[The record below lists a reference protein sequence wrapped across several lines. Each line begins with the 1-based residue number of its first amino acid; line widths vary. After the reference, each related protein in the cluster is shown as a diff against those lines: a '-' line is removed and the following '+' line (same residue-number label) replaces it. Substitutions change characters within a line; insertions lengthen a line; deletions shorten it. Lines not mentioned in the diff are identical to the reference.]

1 VAISHDA
8 ENLSHDF
15 PNILSSLGCALLKG
29 SGVTILLAEDGRKL
43 TGKGLVMVMRV
54 LLYTGKGGVG
64 KTSVSAATALWCAE
78 RGYRTLVMSTDPA
91 HSLADSFA
99 HPIGSEPT
107 LLADN
112 LWGLE
117 IDPFRE
123 IEENWAT
130 VKDYLVTLFASQGVS
145 DIVAE
150 ELSILPGMDELF
162 SLLKIRQFYERNAYD
177 VIVVDCAPTGATLRL
192 LHFPE
197 MIGWYM
203 RRLFHV
209 ERKVVSA
216 IRRFRDELFSVPLP
230 GEEVYDT
237 VERLYKRISEMKAV
251 LADPEVTSIR
261 LVLNPEKMV
270 IEETRRAYTY
280 LNLFGFVCDA
290 VIANKVLPDEV
301 TDRYFERWKAS
312 QRRYLE
318 EVEASF
324 GDLPIFRVRLYEQEV
339 VGLGAL
345 RRMAADLYGD
355 RDPTERL
362 AKGEPLR
369 IRKRGDDYLL
379 ELHLPFTQ
387 KGEVHLRRKGDE
399 LILRVGTIKRHLVL
413 PHILAKREVKEARMD
428 GEWLRVRFAEKSR

>member
-1 VAISHDA
+1 
-8 ENLSHDF
+8 
-15 PNILSSLGCALLKG
+15 
-29 SGVTILLAEDGRKL
+29 
-43 TGKGLVMVMRV
+43 MRV

-64 KTSVSAATALWCAE
+64 KTSVSAATALKCAE
-78 RGYRTLVMSTDPA
+78 LGYRTLVMSTDPA

-99 HPIGSEPT
+99 MPIKSEPT
-107 LLADN
+107 PLTEN

-130 VKDYLVTLFASQGVS
+130 VKDYLSTLFASQGVD

-162 SLLKIRQFYERNAYD
+162 SLLKIRQFYEKEAYD

-192 LHFPE
+192 LHFPD

-209 ERKVVSA
+209 ERKVVGT
-216 IRRFRDELFSVPLP
+216 IRRFTDEIFSVPLP
-230 GEEVYDT
+230 GDEVYDT
-237 VERLYKRISEMKAV
+237 VERLYKRVGDMKAV
-251 LADPEVTSIR
+251 LADPKITSIR

-290 VIANKVLPDEV
+290 VIANKVLPEEV
-301 TDRYFERWKAS
+301 TDEYFAEWKAS
-312 QRRYLE
+312 QQRYLE

-324 GDLPIFRVRLYEQEV
+324 GALPIFKVRLYEREV
-339 VGLGAL
+339 VGIDAL
-345 RRMAADLYGD
+345 RQMANDIYGD
-355 RDPTERL
+355 RDPTERF
-362 AKGEPLR
+362 ADSKPMR
-369 IRKRGDDYLL
+369 IVKRGKDYWL
-379 ELHLPFTQ
+379 ELHLPFTE
-387 KGEVHLRRKGDE
+387 KGEIQLMRKGDE
-399 LILRVGTIKRHLVL
+399 LIIRVGTIKRHLVL
-413 PHILAKREVKEARMD
+413 PHILAKQEPKGAKLEN
-428 GEWLRVRFAEKSR
+428 GILQVRFGMP

>member
-1 VAISHDA
+1 
-8 ENLSHDF
+8 
-15 PNILSSLGCALLKG
+15 
-29 SGVTILLAEDGRKL
+29 
-43 TGKGLVMVMRV
+43 MRV

-64 KTSVSAATALWCAE
+64 KTSVSAATALYCAE
-78 RGYRTLVMSTDPA
+78 LGYRTLVMSTDPA
-91 HSLADSFA
+91 HSLADSFGQ
-99 HPIGSEPT
+99 HIGSEPT
-107 LLADN
+107 QLAEN

-123 IEENWAT
+123 IEENWAI
-130 VKDYLVTLFASQGVS
+130 VKDYLSTLFASQGVD

-162 SLLKIRQFYERNAYD
+162 SLLKIRQFYERDAYD

-209 ERKVVSA
+209 ERKVVGT
-216 IRRFRDELFSVPLP
+216 IRRFTDEIFSIPLP

-237 VERLYKRISEMKAV
+237 VERLYKRVGDMKAV

-301 TDRYFERWKAS
+301 TDKYFAEWKAS
-312 QRRYLE
+312 QQRYLE

-324 GDLPIFRVRLYEQEV
+324 GALPIFKVRLYEREV
-339 VGLGAL
+339 VGFDAL
-345 RRMAADLYGD
+345 RQMAKDLYGD
-355 RDPTERL
+355 HDPTERF
-362 AKGEPLR
+362 AEIKPMR
-369 IRKRGDDYLL
+369 VVKRGKDYWL
-379 ELHLPFTQ
+379 ELQLPFTER
-387 KGEVHLRRKGDE
+387 GEIHLFRKGDE
-399 LILRVGTIKRHLVL
+399 LIIRVGTIKRHLVL
-413 PHILAKREVKEARMD
+413 PHILAKQEPKGAKLED
-428 GEWLRVRFAEKSR
+428 GVLQIRFGSS

>member
-1 VAISHDA
+1 
-8 ENLSHDF
+8 
-15 PNILSSLGCALLKG
+15 
-29 SGVTILLAEDGRKL
+29 
-43 TGKGLVMVMRV
+43 MRV

-64 KTSVSAATALWCAE
+64 KTSVSAATALKCAE
-78 RGYRTLVMSTDPA
+78 LGYRTLVMSTDPA

-99 HPIGSEPT
+99 MPIKSEPT
-107 LLADN
+107 PLTEN

-130 VKDYLVTLFASQGVS
+130 VKDYLSTLFASQGVD

-162 SLLKIRQFYERNAYD
+162 SLLKIRQFYEKEAYD

-192 LHFPE
+192 LHFPD

-209 ERKVVSA
+209 ERKVVGT
-216 IRRFRDELFSVPLP
+216 IRRFTDEIFSVPLP
-230 GEEVYDT
+230 GDEVYDT
-237 VERLYKRISEMKAV
+237 VERLYKRVGDMKAV
-251 LADPEVTSIR
+251 LADPKITSIR

-290 VIANKVLPDEV
+290 VIANKVLPEEV
-301 TDRYFERWKAS
+301 TDEYFAEWKAS
-312 QRRYLE
+312 QQRYLE

-324 GDLPIFRVRLYEQEV
+324 GALPIFKVRLYEREV
-339 VGLGAL
+339 VGIDAL
-345 RRMAADLYGD
+345 RQMANDIYGD
-355 RDPTERL
+355 RDPTERF
-362 AKGEPLR
+362 ADSKPMR
-369 IRKRGDDYLL
+369 IVKRGKDYWL
-379 ELHLPFTQ
+379 ELQLPFTE
-387 KGEVHLRRKGDE
+387 KGEIQLMRKGDE
-399 LILRVGTIKRHLVL
+399 LIIRVGTIKRHLVL
-413 PHILAKREVKEARMD
+413 PHILAKQEPKGAKLEN
-428 GEWLRVRFAEKSR
+428 GILQVRFGMP

>member
-1 VAISHDA
+1 
-8 ENLSHDF
+8 
-15 PNILSSLGCALLKG
+15 
-29 SGVTILLAEDGRKL
+29 
-43 TGKGLVMVMRV
+43 V

-64 KTSVSAATALWCAE
+64 KTSVSAATALKCAE
-78 RGYRTLVMSTDPA
+78 LGYRTLVMSTDPA

-99 HPIGSEPT
+99 MPIKSEPT
-107 LLADN
+107 PLTEN

-130 VKDYLVTLFASQGVS
+130 VKDYLSTLFASQGVD

-162 SLLKIRQFYERNAYD
+162 SLLKIRQFYEKEAYD

-192 LHFPE
+192 LHFPD

-209 ERKVVSA
+209 ERKVVGT
-216 IRRFRDELFSVPLP
+216 IRRFTDEIFSVPLP
-230 GEEVYDT
+230 GDEVYDT
-237 VERLYKRISEMKAV
+237 VERLYKQVGDMKAV
-251 LADPEVTSIR
+251 LAEPKITSIR

-290 VIANKVLPDEV
+290 VIANKVLPEEV
-301 TDRYFERWKAS
+301 TDEYFAEWKAS
-312 QRRYLE
+312 QQRYLE

-324 GDLPIFRVRLYEQEV
+324 GALPIFKVRLYEREV
-339 VGLGAL
+339 VGIDAL
-345 RRMAADLYGD
+345 RQMANDIYGD
-355 RDPTERL
+355 RDPTERF
-362 AKGEPLR
+362 ADSKPMR
-369 IRKRGDDYLL
+369 IVKRGKDYWL
-379 ELHLPFTQ
+379 ELHLPFTE
-387 KGEVHLRRKGDE
+387 KGEIQLMRKGDE
-399 LILRVGTIKRHLVL
+399 LIIRVGTIKRHLVL
-413 PHILAKREVKEARMD
+413 PHILAKQEPKGAKLEN
-428 GEWLRVRFAEKSR
+428 GILQVRFGMP

>member
-1 VAISHDA
+1 
-8 ENLSHDF
+8 
-15 PNILSSLGCALLKG
+15 
-29 SGVTILLAEDGRKL
+29 
-43 TGKGLVMVMRV
+43 MRV

-64 KTSVSAATALWCAE
+64 KTSVSAATALKCAE
-78 RGYRTLVMSTDPA
+78 LGYRTLVMSTDPA

-99 HPIGSEPT
+99 MPIKSEPT
-107 LLADN
+107 PLTEN

-130 VKDYLVTLFASQGVS
+130 VKDYLSTLFASQGVD

-162 SLLKIRQFYERNAYD
+162 SLLKIRQFYEKEAYD

-192 LHFPE
+192 LHFPD

-209 ERKVVSA
+209 QRKVVGT
-216 IRRFRDELFSVPLP
+216 IRRFTDEIFSVPLP
-230 GEEVYDT
+230 GDEVYDT
-237 VERLYKRISEMKAV
+237 VERLYKRVGDMKAV
-251 LADPEVTSIR
+251 LADPKITSIR

-290 VIANKVLPDEV
+290 VIANKVLPEEV
-301 TDRYFERWKAS
+301 TDEYFAEWKAS
-312 QRRYLE
+312 QQRYLE

-324 GDLPIFRVRLYEQEV
+324 GALPIFKVRLYEREV
-339 VGLGAL
+339 VGIDAL
-345 RRMAADLYGD
+345 RQMANDIYGD
-355 RDPTERL
+355 RDPTERF
-362 AKGEPLR
+362 ADSKPMR
-369 IRKRGDDYLL
+369 IVKRGKDYWL
-379 ELHLPFTQ
+379 ELHLPFTE
-387 KGEVHLRRKGDE
+387 KGEIQLMRKGDE
-399 LILRVGTIKRHLVL
+399 LIIRVGTIKRHLVL
-413 PHILAKREVKEARMD
+413 PHILAKQEPKGAKLEN
-428 GEWLRVRFAEKSR
+428 GILQVRFGTP

>member
-1 VAISHDA
+1 
-8 ENLSHDF
+8 
-15 PNILSSLGCALLKG
+15 
-29 SGVTILLAEDGRKL
+29 
-43 TGKGLVMVMRV
+43 MRV

-64 KTSVSAATALWCAE
+64 KTSVSAATALRCAE
-78 RGYRTLVMSTDPA
+78 LGYRTLVMSTDPA

-99 HPIGSEPT
+99 QPIRSEPT
-107 LLADN
+107 PLGKN

-130 VKDYLVTLFASQGVS
+130 VKDYLSTLFTSQGLS

-162 SLLKIRQFYERNAYD
+162 SLLKIRQFYEQGAYD

-209 ERKVVSA
+209 ERKVVGT
-216 IRRFRDELFSVPLP
+216 IRRFTDELFSVPLP
-230 GEEVYDT
+230 GDEVYET
-237 VERLYKRISEMKAV
+237 VERLYQRVGDMKAV
-251 LADPEVTSIR
+251 LADPQITSIR

-270 IEETRRAYTY
+270 LEETRRAFTY

-290 VIANKVLPDEV
+290 VIANKILPDEV
-301 TDRYFERWKAS
+301 TDQYFAEWKVS
-312 QRRYLE
+312 QQRYLE

-324 GDLPIFRVRLYEQEV
+324 GDLPIFKVRLYEREV
-339 VGLGAL
+339 VGIEAL
-345 RRMAADLYGD
+345 RQMAHDLYGD
-355 RDPTERL
+355 RDPIDHFAES
-362 AKGEPLR
+362 KPMR
-369 IRKRGDDYLL
+369 IVKRGDSYWL
-379 ELHLPFTQ
+379 ELQLPFVE
-387 KGEVHLRRKGDE
+387 KGEVQLRRKGDE
-399 LILRVGTIKRHLVL
+399 LIIRVGTIKRHLVL
-413 PHILAKREVKEARMD
+413 PHILAKQEPKSAKLEE
-428 GEWLRVRFAEKSR
+428 GTLRVRFGTPTA

>member
-1 VAISHDA
+1 
-8 ENLSHDF
+8 
-15 PNILSSLGCALLKG
+15 
-29 SGVTILLAEDGRKL
+29 
-43 TGKGLVMVMRV
+43 MRV

-64 KTSVSAATALWCAE
+64 KTSVSAATALFCAE
-78 RGYRTLVMSTDPA
+78 LGYRTLVMSTDPA

-99 HPIGSEPT
+99 QPIRSEPT
-107 LLADN
+107 PLGKN

-130 VKDYLVTLFASQGVS
+130 VKDYLSTLFTSQGLS

-162 SLLKIRQFYERNAYD
+162 SLLKIRQFYEQGAYD

-209 ERKVVSA
+209 ERKVVGT
-216 IRRFRDELFSVPLP
+216 IRRFTDELFSVPLP
-230 GEEVYDT
+230 GDEVYET
-237 VERLYKRISEMKAV
+237 VERLYQRVGDMKAV
-251 LADPEVTSIR
+251 LADPQITSIR

-270 IEETRRAYTY
+270 LEETRRAFTY

-290 VIANKVLPDEV
+290 VIANKILPDEV
-301 TDRYFERWKAS
+301 TDQYFAEWKVS
-312 QRRYLE
+312 QQRYLE

-324 GDLPIFRVRLYEQEV
+324 GDLPIFKVRLYEREV
-339 VGLGAL
+339 VGIEAL
-345 RRMAADLYGD
+345 RQMAHDLYGD
-355 RDPTERL
+355 RDPTDHFAES
-362 AKGEPLR
+362 KPMR
-369 IRKRGDDYLL
+369 IVKRGDSYWL
-379 ELHLPFTQ
+379 ELQLPFVE
-387 KGEVHLRRKGDE
+387 KGEVQLRRKGDE
-399 LILRVGTIKRHLVL
+399 LIIRVGTIKRHLVL
-413 PHILAKREVKEARMD
+413 PHILAKQEPKSAKLEE
-428 GEWLRVRFAEKSR
+428 GTLRVRFGTPTA

>member
-1 VAISHDA
+1 M
-8 ENLSHDF
+8 E
-15 PNILSSLGCALLKG
+15 
-29 SGVTILLAEDGRKL
+29 
-43 TGKGLVMVMRV
+43 MRV

-64 KTSVSAATALWCAE
+64 KTSVSAATALKCAE
-78 RGYRTLVMSTDPA
+78 LGYRTLVMSTDPA

-99 HPIGSEPT
+99 MPIKSEPT
-107 LLADN
+107 PLTEN

-130 VKDYLVTLFASQGVS
+130 VKDYLSTLFASQGVD

-162 SLLKIRQFYERNAYD
+162 SLLKIRQFYEKEAYD

-192 LHFPE
+192 LHFPD

-209 ERKVVSA
+209 QRKVVRT
-216 IRRFRDELFSVPLP
+216 IRRFTDEIFSVPLP
-230 GEEVYDT
+230 GDEVYDT
-237 VERLYKRISEMKAV
+237 VERLYKRVGDMKAV
-251 LADPEVTSIR
+251 LADPKITSIR

-290 VIANKVLPDEV
+290 VIANKVLPEEV
-301 TDRYFERWKAS
+301 TDEYFAEWKAS
-312 QRRYLE
+312 QQRYLE

-324 GDLPIFRVRLYEQEV
+324 GALPIFKVRLYEREV
-339 VGLGAL
+339 VGIDAL
-345 RRMAADLYGD
+345 RQMANDIYGD
-355 RDPTERL
+355 RDPTERF
-362 AKGEPLR
+362 ADSKPMR
-369 IRKRGDDYLL
+369 IVKRGKDYWL
-379 ELHLPFTQ
+379 ELHLPFTE
-387 KGEVHLRRKGDE
+387 KGEIQLMRKGDE
-399 LILRVGTIKRHLVL
+399 LIIRVGTIKRHLVL
-413 PHILAKREVKEARMD
+413 PHILAKQEPKGAKLEN
-428 GEWLRVRFAEKSR
+428 GILQVRFGMP

>member
-1 VAISHDA
+1 M
-8 ENLSHDF
+8 E
-15 PNILSSLGCALLKG
+15 
-29 SGVTILLAEDGRKL
+29 
-43 TGKGLVMVMRV
+43 MRV

-64 KTSVSAATALWCAE
+64 KTSVSAATALKCAE
-78 RGYRTLVMSTDPA
+78 LGYRTLVMSTDPA

-99 HPIGSEPT
+99 MPIKSEPT
-107 LLADN
+107 PLTEN

-130 VKDYLVTLFASQGVS
+130 VKDYLSTLFASQGVD

-162 SLLKIRQFYERNAYD
+162 SLLKIRQFYEKEAYD

-192 LHFPE
+192 LHFPD

-209 ERKVVSA
+209 ERKVVGT
-216 IRRFRDELFSVPLP
+216 IRRFTDEIFSVPLP
-230 GEEVYDT
+230 GDEVYDT
-237 VERLYKRISEMKAV
+237 VERLYKRVGDMKAV
-251 LADPEVTSIR
+251 LADPKITSIR

-290 VIANKVLPDEV
+290 VIANKVLPEEV
-301 TDRYFERWKAS
+301 TDEYFAEWKAS
-312 QRRYLE
+312 QQRYLE

-324 GDLPIFRVRLYEQEV
+324 GALPIFKVRLYEREV
-339 VGLGAL
+339 VGIDAL
-345 RRMAADLYGD
+345 RQMANDIYGD
-355 RDPTERL
+355 RDPTERF
-362 AKGEPLR
+362 ADSKPMR
-369 IRKRGDDYLL
+369 IVKRGKDYWL
-379 ELHLPFTQ
+379 ELHLPFTE
-387 KGEVHLRRKGDE
+387 KGEVQLMRKGDE
-399 LILRVGTIKRHLVL
+399 LIIRVGTIKRHLVL
-413 PHILAKREVKEARMD
+413 PHILAKQEPKGAKLEN
-428 GEWLRVRFAEKSR
+428 GILQVRFGMP

>member
-1 VAISHDA
+1 
-8 ENLSHDF
+8 
-15 PNILSSLGCALLKG
+15 
-29 SGVTILLAEDGRKL
+29 
-43 TGKGLVMVMRV
+43 MRV

-64 KTSVSAATALWCAE
+64 KTSVSAATALKCAE
-78 RGYRTLVMSTDPA
+78 LGYRTLVMSTDPA

-99 HPIGSEPT
+99 LPIKSEPT
-107 LLADN
+107 PLTEN

-130 VKDYLVTLFASQGVS
+130 VKDYLSTLFASQGVD

-162 SLLKIRQFYERNAYD
+162 SLLKIRQFYEKEAYD

-192 LHFPE
+192 LHFPD

-209 ERKVVSA
+209 ERKVVGT
-216 IRRFRDELFSVPLP
+216 IRRFTDEIFSVPLP
-230 GEEVYDT
+230 GDEVYDT
-237 VERLYKRISEMKAV
+237 VERLYKRVSDMKAV
-251 LADPEVTSIR
+251 LADPKITSIR

-290 VIANKVLPDEV
+290 VIANKVLPEEV
-301 TDRYFERWKAS
+301 TDEYFAEWKAS
-312 QRRYLE
+312 QQRYLE

-324 GDLPIFRVRLYEQEV
+324 GALPIFKVRLYEREV
-339 VGLGAL
+339 VGIDAL
-345 RRMAADLYGD
+345 RQMANDLYGD
-355 RDPTERL
+355 RDPTEHF
-362 AKGEPLR
+362 ADSKPMR
-369 IRKRGDDYLL
+369 IVKRGKDYWL
-379 ELHLPFTQ
+379 ELHLPFTE
-387 KGEVHLRRKGDE
+387 KGEIQLMRKGDE
-399 LILRVGTIKRHLVL
+399 LIIRVGTIKRHLVL
-413 PHILAKREVKEARMD
+413 PHILAKQEPKGAKLEN
-428 GEWLRVRFAEKSR
+428 GILQVRFGKD

>member
-1 VAISHDA
+1 M
-8 ENLSHDF
+8 E
-15 PNILSSLGCALLKG
+15 
-29 SGVTILLAEDGRKL
+29 
-43 TGKGLVMVMRV
+43 MRV

-64 KTSVSAATALWCAE
+64 KTSVSAATALKCAE
-78 RGYRTLVMSTDPA
+78 LGYRTLVMSTDPA

-99 HPIGSEPT
+99 MPIKSEPT
-107 LLADN
+107 PLTEN

-130 VKDYLVTLFASQGVS
+130 VKDYLSTLFASQGVD

-162 SLLKIRQFYERNAYD
+162 SLLKIRQFYEKEAYD

-192 LHFPE
+192 LHFPD

-209 ERKVVSA
+209 ERKVVGT
-216 IRRFRDELFSVPLP
+216 IRRFTDEIFSVPLP
-230 GEEVYDT
+230 GDEVYDT
-237 VERLYKRISEMKAV
+237 VERLYKRVGDMKAV
-251 LADPEVTSIR
+251 LADPKITSIR

-290 VIANKVLPDEV
+290 VIANKVLPEEV
-301 TDRYFERWKAS
+301 TDEYFAEWKAS
-312 QRRYLE
+312 QQRYLE

-324 GDLPIFRVRLYEQEV
+324 GALPIFKVRLYEREV
-339 VGLGAL
+339 VGIDAL
-345 RRMAADLYGD
+345 RQMANDIYGD
-355 RDPTERL
+355 RDPTERF
-362 AKGEPLR
+362 ADSKPMR
-369 IRKRGDDYLL
+369 IVKRGKDYWL
-379 ELHLPFTQ
+379 ELQLPFTE
-387 KGEVHLRRKGDE
+387 KGEIQLMRKGDE
-399 LILRVGTIKRHLVL
+399 LIIRVGTIKRHLVL
-413 PHILAKREVKEARMD
+413 PHILAKQEPKGAKLEN
-428 GEWLRVRFAEKSR
+428 GILQVRFGMP

>member
-1 VAISHDA
+1 
-8 ENLSHDF
+8 
-15 PNILSSLGCALLKG
+15 
-29 SGVTILLAEDGRKL
+29 
-43 TGKGLVMVMRV
+43 MRV

-64 KTSVSAATALWCAE
+64 KTSVSAATALKCAE
-78 RGYRTLVMSTDPA
+78 LGYRTLVMSTDPA

-99 HPIGSEPT
+99 MPIKSEPT
-107 LLADN
+107 PLSEN

-130 VKDYLVTLFASQGVS
+130 VKDYLSTLFASQGVD

-162 SLLKIRQFYERNAYD
+162 SLLKIRQFYERDAYD

-192 LHFPE
+192 LHFPD

-209 ERKVVSA
+209 ERKVVGT
-216 IRRFRDELFSVPLP
+216 IRRFTDEIFSVPLP
-230 GEEVYDT
+230 GDEVYDT
-237 VERLYKRISEMKAV
+237 VERLYKRVSDMKAV
-251 LADPEVTSIR
+251 LADPKITSIR

-290 VIANKVLPDEV
+290 VIANKVLPQEV
-301 TDRYFERWKAS
+301 TDEYFAEWKAS
-312 QRRYLE
+312 QQRYLE

-324 GDLPIFRVRLYEQEV
+324 GALPIFKVRLYEREV
-339 VGLGAL
+339 VGIDAL
-345 RRMAADLYGD
+345 RQMANDIYGD
-355 RDPTERL
+355 RDPTEHF
-362 AKGEPLR
+362 ADSKPMR
-369 IRKRGDDYLL
+369 IVKRGKDYWL
-379 ELHLPFTQ
+379 ELHLPFTE
-387 KGEVHLRRKGDE
+387 KGEIQLMRKGDE
-399 LILRVGTIKRHLVL
+399 LIIRVGTIKRHLVL
-413 PHILAKREVKEARMD
+413 PHILAKQEPKGAKLEN
-428 GEWLRVRFAEKSR
+428 GILQVRFGMP

>member
-1 VAISHDA
+1 M
-8 ENLSHDF
+8 E
-15 PNILSSLGCALLKG
+15 
-29 SGVTILLAEDGRKL
+29 
-43 TGKGLVMVMRV
+43 MRV

-64 KTSVSAATALWCAE
+64 KTSVSAATALKCAE
-78 RGYRTLVMSTDPA
+78 LGYRTLVMSTDPA

-99 HPIGSEPT
+99 MPIKSEPT
-107 LLADN
+107 PLTEN

-130 VKDYLVTLFASQGVS
+130 VKDYLSTLFASQGVD

-162 SLLKIRQFYERNAYD
+162 SLLKIRQFYEKEAYD

-192 LHFPE
+192 LHFPD

-209 ERKVVSA
+209 ERKVVGT
-216 IRRFRDELFSVPLP
+216 IRRFTDEIFSVPLP
-230 GEEVYDT
+230 GDEVYDT
-237 VERLYKRISEMKAV
+237 VERLYKRVGDMKAV
-251 LADPEVTSIR
+251 LADPKITSIR

-290 VIANKVLPDEV
+290 VIANKVLPEEV
-301 TDRYFERWKAS
+301 TDEYFAEWKAS
-312 QRRYLE
+312 QQRYLE

-324 GDLPIFRVRLYEQEV
+324 GALPIFKVRLYEREV
-339 VGLGAL
+339 VGIDAL
-345 RRMAADLYGD
+345 RQMANDIYGD
-355 RDPTERL
+355 RDPTERF
-362 AKGEPLR
+362 ADSKPMR
-369 IRKRGDDYLL
+369 IVKRGKDYWL
-379 ELHLPFTQ
+379 ELHLPFTE
-387 KGEVHLRRKGDE
+387 KGEIHLMRKGDE
-399 LILRVGTIKRHLVL
+399 LIIRVGTIKRHLVL
-413 PHILAKREVKEARMD
+413 PHILAKQEPKGAKLEN
-428 GEWLRVRFAEKSR
+428 GILQVRFGMP

>member
-1 VAISHDA
+1 
-8 ENLSHDF
+8 
-15 PNILSSLGCALLKG
+15 
-29 SGVTILLAEDGRKL
+29 
-43 TGKGLVMVMRV
+43 MRV

-64 KTSVSAATALWCAE
+64 KTSVSAATALYCAE
-78 RGYRTLVMSTDPA
+78 LGYRTLVMSTDPA
-91 HSLADSFA
+91 HSLADSFGQ
-99 HPIGSEPT
+99 HIGSEPT
-107 LLADN
+107 QLAEN

-123 IEENWAT
+123 IEENWAI
-130 VKDYLVTLFASQGVS
+130 VKDYLSTLFASQGVD

-162 SLLKIRQFYERNAYD
+162 SLLKIRQFYERDAYD

-209 ERKVVSA
+209 ERKVVGT
-216 IRRFRDELFSVPLP
+216 IRRFTDEIFSIPLP

-237 VERLYKRISEMKAV
+237 VERLYKRVGDMKAV

-301 TDRYFERWKAS
+301 TDKYFAEWKAS
-312 QRRYLE
+312 QQRYLE

-324 GDLPIFRVRLYEQEV
+324 GALPIFKVRLYEREV
-339 VGLGAL
+339 VGFDAL
-345 RRMAADLYGD
+345 RQMAKDLYGD
-355 RDPTERL
+355 HDPTERF
-362 AKGEPLR
+362 AEIKPMR
-369 IRKRGDDYLL
+369 VVKRGKDYWL
-379 ELHLPFTQ
+379 ELQLPFTER
-387 KGEVHLRRKGDE
+387 GEIHLFRKGDE
-399 LILRVGTIKRHLVL
+399 LIIRVGTIKRHLVL
-413 PHILAKREVKEARMD
+413 PHILAKQEPKGAKLED
-428 GEWLRVRFAEKSR
+428 GILQIRFGVS

>member
-1 VAISHDA
+1 M
-8 ENLSHDF
+8 E
-15 PNILSSLGCALLKG
+15 
-29 SGVTILLAEDGRKL
+29 
-43 TGKGLVMVMRV
+43 MRV

-64 KTSVSAATALWCAE
+64 KTSVSAATALKCAE
-78 RGYRTLVMSTDPA
+78 LGYRTLVMSTDPA

-99 HPIGSEPT
+99 MPIKSEPT
-107 LLADN
+107 PLTEN

-130 VKDYLVTLFASQGVS
+130 VKDYLSTLFASQGVD

-162 SLLKIRQFYERNAYD
+162 SLLKIRQFYEKEAYD

-192 LHFPE
+192 LHFPD

-209 ERKVVSA
+209 QRKVVGT
-216 IRRFRDELFSVPLP
+216 IRRFTDEIFSVPLP
-230 GEEVYDT
+230 GDEVYDT
-237 VERLYKRISEMKAV
+237 VERLYKRVGDMKAV
-251 LADPEVTSIR
+251 LADPKITSIR

-290 VIANKVLPDEV
+290 VIANKVLPEEV
-301 TDRYFERWKAS
+301 TDEYFAEWKAS
-312 QRRYLE
+312 QQRYLE

-324 GDLPIFRVRLYEQEV
+324 GALPIFKVRLYEREV
-339 VGLGAL
+339 VGIDAL
-345 RRMAADLYGD
+345 RQMANDIYGD
-355 RDPTERL
+355 KDPTERF
-362 AKGEPLR
+362 ADSKPMR
-369 IRKRGDDYLL
+369 IVKRGEDYWL
-379 ELHLPFTQ
+379 ELHLPFTE
-387 KGEVHLRRKGDE
+387 KGEIQLMRKGDE
-399 LILRVGTIKRHLVL
+399 LIIRVGTIKRHLVL
-413 PHILAKREVKEARMD
+413 PHILAKQEPKGAKLEN
-428 GEWLRVRFAEKSR
+428 GILQVRFGMP

>member
-1 VAISHDA
+1 
-8 ENLSHDF
+8 
-15 PNILSSLGCALLKG
+15 
-29 SGVTILLAEDGRKL
+29 
-43 TGKGLVMVMRV
+43 MRV

-64 KTSVSAATALWCAE
+64 KTSVSAATALYCAE
-78 RGYRTLVMSTDPA
+78 LGYRTLVMSTDPA
-91 HSLADSFA
+91 HSLADSFGQ
-99 HPIGSEPT
+99 HIGSEPT
-107 LLADN
+107 QLAEN

-123 IEENWAT
+123 IEENWAI
-130 VKDYLVTLFASQGVS
+130 VKDYLSTLFASQGVD

-162 SLLKIRQFYERNAYD
+162 SLLKIRQFYERDAYD

-209 ERKVVSA
+209 ERKVVGT
-216 IRRFRDELFSVPLP
+216 IRRFTDEIFSIPLP

-237 VERLYKRISEMKAV
+237 VERLYKRVGDMKAV

-301 TDRYFERWKAS
+301 TDKYFAEWKAS
-312 QRRYLE
+312 QQRYLE

-324 GDLPIFRVRLYEQEV
+324 GALPIFKVRLYEREV
-339 VGLGAL
+339 VGFDAL
-345 RRMAADLYGD
+345 RQMAKDLYGD
-355 RDPTERL
+355 HDPTERF
-362 AKGEPLR
+362 AEIKPMR
-369 IRKRGDDYLL
+369 VVKRGKDYWL
-379 ELHLPFTQ
+379 ELQLPFTE
-387 KGEVHLRRKGDE
+387 KGEVHLLRKGDE
-399 LILRVGTIKRHLVL
+399 LIIRVGTIKRHLVL
-413 PHILAKREVKEARMD
+413 PHILAKQEPKGAKLED
-428 GEWLRVRFAEKSR
+428 GVLQIRFGVS

>member
-1 VAISHDA
+1 
-8 ENLSHDF
+8 
-15 PNILSSLGCALLKG
+15 
-29 SGVTILLAEDGRKL
+29 
-43 TGKGLVMVMRV
+43 MRV

-64 KTSVSAATALWCAE
+64 KTSVSAATALKCAE
-78 RGYRTLVMSTDPA
+78 LGYRTLVMSTDPA

-99 HPIGSEPT
+99 MPIKSEPT
-107 LLADN
+107 PLTEN

-130 VKDYLVTLFASQGVS
+130 VKDYLSTLFASQGID

-162 SLLKIRQFYERNAYD
+162 SLLKIRQFYEKEAYD

-192 LHFPE
+192 LHFPD

-209 ERKVVSA
+209 QRKVVGT
-216 IRRFRDELFSVPLP
+216 IRRFTDEIFSVPLP
-230 GEEVYDT
+230 GDEVYDT
-237 VERLYKRISEMKAV
+237 VERLYKRVGDMKEV
-251 LADPEVTSIR
+251 LADPKITSIR

-290 VIANKVLPDEV
+290 VIANKVLPEEV
-301 TDRYFERWKAS
+301 TDEYFAEWKAS
-312 QRRYLE
+312 QQRYLE

-324 GDLPIFRVRLYEQEV
+324 GALPIFKVRLYEREV
-339 VGLGAL
+339 VGIDAL
-345 RRMAADLYGD
+345 RQMANDIYGD
-355 RDPTERL
+355 RDPTERF
-362 AKGEPLR
+362 ADSKPMR
-369 IRKRGDDYLL
+369 IVKRGKDYWL
-379 ELHLPFTQ
+379 ELHLPFTE
-387 KGEVHLRRKGDE
+387 KGEIHLMRKGDE
-399 LILRVGTIKRHLVL
+399 LIIRVGTIKRHLVL
-413 PHILAKREVKEARMD
+413 PHILAKQEPKGAKLEN
-428 GEWLRVRFAEKSR
+428 GILQVRFGTP

>member
-1 VAISHDA
+1 
-8 ENLSHDF
+8 
-15 PNILSSLGCALLKG
+15 
-29 SGVTILLAEDGRKL
+29 
-43 TGKGLVMVMRV
+43 MRV

-64 KTSVSAATALWCAE
+64 KTSVSAATALKCAE
-78 RGYRTLVMSTDPA
+78 LGYRTLVMSTDPA

-99 HPIGSEPT
+99 MPIKSEPT
-107 LLADN
+107 PLTEN

-130 VKDYLVTLFASQGVS
+130 VKDYLSTLFASQGVD

-162 SLLKIRQFYERNAYD
+162 SLLKIRQFYEKEAYD

-192 LHFPE
+192 LHFPD

-209 ERKVVSA
+209 ERKVVGT
-216 IRRFRDELFSVPLP
+216 IRRFTDEIFSVPLP
-230 GEEVYDT
+230 GDEVYDT
-237 VERLYKRISEMKAV
+237 VERLYKRVGDMKAV
-251 LADPEVTSIR
+251 LADPKITSIR

-290 VIANKVLPDEV
+290 VIANKVLPEEV
-301 TDRYFERWKAS
+301 TDEYFAEWKAS
-312 QRRYLE
+312 QQRYLE

-324 GDLPIFRVRLYEQEV
+324 GALPIFKVRLYEREV
-339 VGLGAL
+339 VGVDAL
-345 RRMAADLYGD
+345 RQMANDIYGD
-355 RDPTERL
+355 RDPTERF
-362 AKGEPLR
+362 ADSKPMR
-369 IRKRGDDYLL
+369 IVKRGKDYWL
-379 ELHLPFTQ
+379 ELHLPFTE
-387 KGEVHLRRKGDE
+387 KGEIHLMRKGDE
-399 LILRVGTIKRHLVL
+399 LIIRVGTIKRHLVL
-413 PHILAKREVKEARMD
+413 PHILAKQEPKGAKLEN
-428 GEWLRVRFAEKSR
+428 GILQVRFGMP

>member
-1 VAISHDA
+1 M
-8 ENLSHDF
+8 E
-15 PNILSSLGCALLKG
+15 
-29 SGVTILLAEDGRKL
+29 
-43 TGKGLVMVMRV
+43 MRV

-64 KTSVSAATALWCAE
+64 KTSVSAATALKCAE
-78 RGYRTLVMSTDPA
+78 LGYRTLVMSTDPA

-99 HPIGSEPT
+99 MPIKSEPT
-107 LLADN
+107 PLTEN

-130 VKDYLVTLFASQGVS
+130 VKDYLSTLFASQGVD

-162 SLLKIRQFYERNAYD
+162 SLLKIRQFYEKEAYD

-192 LHFPE
+192 LHFPD

-209 ERKVVSA
+209 ERKVVGT
-216 IRRFRDELFSVPLP
+216 IRRFTDEIFSVPLP
-230 GEEVYDT
+230 GDEVYDT
-237 VERLYKRISEMKAV
+237 VERLYKRVGDMKAV
-251 LADPEVTSIR
+251 LADPKITSIR

-290 VIANKVLPDEV
+290 VIANKVLPEEV
-301 TDRYFERWKAS
+301 TDEYFAEWKAS
-312 QRRYLE
+312 QQRYLE

-324 GDLPIFRVRLYEQEV
+324 GALPIFKVRLYEREV
-339 VGLGAL
+339 VGIDAL
-345 RRMAADLYGD
+345 RQMANDIYGD
-355 RDPTERL
+355 RDPTERF
-362 AKGEPLR
+362 ADSKPMR
-369 IRKRGDDYLL
+369 IVKRGKDYWL
-379 ELHLPFTQ
+379 ELHLPFTE
-387 KGEVHLRRKGDE
+387 KGEIQLMRKGDE
-399 LILRVGTIKRHLVL
+399 LIIRVGTIKRHLVL
-413 PHILAKREVKEARMD
+413 PHILAKQEPKGAKLEN
-428 GEWLRVRFAEKSR
+428 GILQVRFGIP

>member
-1 VAISHDA
+1 M
-8 ENLSHDF
+8 E
-15 PNILSSLGCALLKG
+15 
-29 SGVTILLAEDGRKL
+29 
-43 TGKGLVMVMRV
+43 MRV

-64 KTSVSAATALWCAE
+64 KTSVSAATALKCAE
-78 RGYRTLVMSTDPA
+78 LGYRTLVMSTDPA

-99 HPIGSEPT
+99 MPIKSEPT
-107 LLADN
+107 PLTEN

-130 VKDYLVTLFASQGVS
+130 VKDYLSTLFASQGVD

-162 SLLKIRQFYERNAYD
+162 SLLKIRQFYEKEAYD

-192 LHFPE
+192 LHFPD

-209 ERKVVSA
+209 ERKIVGT
-216 IRRFRDELFSVPLP
+216 IRRFTDEIFSVPLP
-230 GEEVYDT
+230 GDEVYDT
-237 VERLYKRISEMKAV
+237 VERLYKRVGDMKAV
-251 LADPEVTSIR
+251 LADPKITSIR

-290 VIANKVLPDEV
+290 VIANKVLPEEV
-301 TDRYFERWKAS
+301 TDEYFAEWKAS
-312 QRRYLE
+312 QQRYLE

-324 GDLPIFRVRLYEQEV
+324 GALPIFKVRLYEREV
-339 VGLGAL
+339 VGIDAL
-345 RRMAADLYGD
+345 RQMANDIYGD
-355 RDPTERL
+355 RDPTERF
-362 AKGEPLR
+362 ADSKPMR
-369 IRKRGDDYLL
+369 IVKRGKDYWL
-379 ELHLPFTQ
+379 ELHLPFTE
-387 KGEVHLRRKGDE
+387 KGEIQLMRKGDE
-399 LILRVGTIKRHLVL
+399 LIIRVGTIKRHLVL
-413 PHILAKREVKEARMD
+413 PHILAKQEPKGAKLEN
-428 GEWLRVRFAEKSR
+428 GILQVRFGMP

>member
-1 VAISHDA
+1 
-8 ENLSHDF
+8 
-15 PNILSSLGCALLKG
+15 
-29 SGVTILLAEDGRKL
+29 
-43 TGKGLVMVMRV
+43 MRI

-64 KTSVSAATALWCAE
+64 KTSVSAATALRCAE
-78 RGYRTLVMSTDPA
+78 FGYRTLIMSTDPA

-99 HPIGSEPT
+99 QPIGGEPT
-107 LLADN
+107 PLADN
-112 LWGLE
+112 LFGLE

-130 VKDYLVTLFASQGVS
+130 VKDYLSTLFSSQGID

-162 SLLKIRQFYERNAYD
+162 SLLKIRQFYEQNAYD

-209 ERKVVSA
+209 ERKVVGT
-216 IRRFRDELFSVPLP
+216 IRRFTDEIFSVPLP
-230 GEEVYDT
+230 GDEVYDT
-237 VERLYKRISEMKAV
+237 VERLYKRVSDMKSV
-251 LADPEVTSIR
+251 LVDPNVTSIR

-290 VIANKVLPDEV
+290 VIANKVLPEEV
-301 TDRYFERWKAS
+301 TDEYFSEWKAS
-312 QRRYLE
+312 QQRYLE

-324 GDLPIFRVRLYEQEV
+324 GELAIFKVRLYEKEV
-339 VGLGAL
+339 VSIEAL
-345 RRMAADLYGD
+345 RQMAQDLYAD
-355 RDPTERL
+355 RDPTERFSDTKPIKIVKRGKDYWL
-362 AKGEPLR
+362 ELNLPFAEKGE
-369 IRKRGDDYLL
+369 IHLL
-379 ELHLPFTQ
+379 
-387 KGEVHLRRKGDE
+387 RKGDE
-399 LILRVGTIKRHLVL
+399 LIIKVGAIKRHLVL
-413 PHILAKREVKEARMD
+413 PHILAKQEPKGAKFEN
-428 GEWLRVRFAEKSR
+428 GLLQVRFGTP

>member
-1 VAISHDA
+1 
-8 ENLSHDF
+8 
-15 PNILSSLGCALLKG
+15 
-29 SGVTILLAEDGRKL
+29 
-43 TGKGLVMVMRV
+43 MRV

-64 KTSVSAATALWCAE
+64 KTSVSAATALYCAE
-78 RGYRTLVMSTDPA
+78 LGYRTLVMSTDPA
-91 HSLADSFA
+91 HSLADSFGQ
-99 HPIGSEPT
+99 HIGSEPT
-107 LLADN
+107 QLAEN

-123 IEENWAT
+123 IEENWAI
-130 VKDYLVTLFASQGVS
+130 VKDYLSTLFASQGVD

-162 SLLKIRQFYERNAYD
+162 SLLKIRQFYERDAYD

-209 ERKVVSA
+209 ERKVVGT
-216 IRRFRDELFSVPLP
+216 IRRFTDEIFSIPLP

-237 VERLYKRISEMKAV
+237 VERLYKRVGDMKAV

-301 TDRYFERWKAS
+301 TDKYFAEWKAS
-312 QRRYLE
+312 QQRYLE

-324 GDLPIFRVRLYEQEV
+324 GALPIFKVRLYEREV
-339 VGLGAL
+339 VGFDAL
-345 RRMAADLYGD
+345 RQMAKDLYGD
-355 RDPTERL
+355 RDPTERF
-362 AKGEPLR
+362 AEIKP
-369 IRKRGDDYLL
+369 IRVVKRGKDYWL
-379 ELHLPFTQ
+379 ELHLPFTER
-387 KGEVHLRRKGDE
+387 GAIHLLRKGDE
-399 LILRVGTIKRHLVL
+399 LIIRVGTIKRHLVL
-413 PHILAKREVKEARMD
+413 PHILAKQEPKGAKLED
-428 GEWLRVRFAEKSR
+428 GVLQIRFGS

>member
-1 VAISHDA
+1 M
-8 ENLSHDF
+8 E
-15 PNILSSLGCALLKG
+15 
-29 SGVTILLAEDGRKL
+29 
-43 TGKGLVMVMRV
+43 MRV

-64 KTSVSAATALWCAE
+64 KTSVSAATALKCAE
-78 RGYRTLVMSTDPA
+78 LGYRTLVMSTDPA

-99 HPIGSEPT
+99 MPIKSEPT
-107 LLADN
+107 PLTEN

-130 VKDYLVTLFASQGVS
+130 VKDYLSTLFASQGVD

-162 SLLKIRQFYERNAYD
+162 SLLKIRQFYEKEAYD

-192 LHFPE
+192 LHFPD

-209 ERKVVSA
+209 ERKVVGT
-216 IRRFRDELFSVPLP
+216 IRRFTDEIFSVPLP
-230 GEEVYDT
+230 GDEVYDT
-237 VERLYKRISEMKAV
+237 VERLYKRVGDMKAV
-251 LADPEVTSIR
+251 LADPEITSIR

-290 VIANKVLPDEV
+290 VIANKVLPEEV
-301 TDRYFERWKAS
+301 TDEYFTEWKAS
-312 QRRYLE
+312 QQRYLE

-324 GDLPIFRVRLYEQEV
+324 GALPIFKVRLYEREV
-339 VGLGAL
+339 VGTDAL
-345 RRMAADLYGD
+345 RQMANDLYGD
-355 RDPTERL
+355 WDPTEQF
-362 AKGEPLR
+362 AESKPMR
-369 IRKRGDDYLL
+369 IVKRGKDYWL
-379 ELHLPFTQ
+379 ELQLPFTE
-387 KGEVHLRRKGDE
+387 KGEIQLMRKGDE
-399 LILRVGTIKRHLVL
+399 LIIRVGTIKRHLVL
-413 PHILAKREVKEARMD
+413 PHILAKQEPKGAKLED
-428 GEWLRVRFAEKSR
+428 GVLQVRFGTP

>member
-1 VAISHDA
+1 M
-8 ENLSHDF
+8 E
-15 PNILSSLGCALLKG
+15 
-29 SGVTILLAEDGRKL
+29 
-43 TGKGLVMVMRV
+43 MRV

-64 KTSVSAATALWCAE
+64 KTSVSAATALKCAE
-78 RGYRTLVMSTDPA
+78 LGYRTLVMSTDPA

-99 HPIGSEPT
+99 MPIKSEPT
-107 LLADN
+107 PLTEN

-130 VKDYLVTLFASQGVS
+130 VKDYLSTLFASQGVD

-162 SLLKIRQFYERNAYD
+162 SLLKIRQFYEKEAYD

-192 LHFPE
+192 LHFPD

-209 ERKVVSA
+209 QRKVVGT
-216 IRRFRDELFSVPLP
+216 IRRFTDEIFSVPLP
-230 GEEVYDT
+230 GDEVYDT
-237 VERLYKRISEMKAV
+237 VERLYKRVGDMKEV
-251 LADPEVTSIR
+251 LADPKITSIR

-290 VIANKVLPDEV
+290 VIANKVLPEEV
-301 TDRYFERWKAS
+301 TDEYFAEWKAS
-312 QRRYLE
+312 QQRYLE

-324 GDLPIFRVRLYEQEV
+324 GALPIFKVRLYEREV
-339 VGLGAL
+339 VGIDAL
-345 RRMAADLYGD
+345 RQMANDIYGD
-355 RDPTERL
+355 RDPTERF
-362 AKGEPLR
+362 ADSKPMR
-369 IRKRGDDYLL
+369 IVKRGKDYWL
-379 ELHLPFTQ
+379 ELHLPFTE
-387 KGEVHLRRKGDE
+387 KGEIQLMRKGDE
-399 LILRVGTIKRHLVL
+399 LIIRVGTIKRHLVL
-413 PHILAKREVKEARMD
+413 PHILAKQEPKGAKLEN
-428 GEWLRVRFAEKSR
+428 GILQVRFGMP

>member
-1 VAISHDA
+1 
-8 ENLSHDF
+8 
-15 PNILSSLGCALLKG
+15 
-29 SGVTILLAEDGRKL
+29 
-43 TGKGLVMVMRV
+43 MRV

-64 KTSVSAATALWCAE
+64 KTSVSAATALKCAE
-78 RGYRTLVMSTDPA
+78 LGYRTLVMSTDPA

-99 HPIGSEPT
+99 MPIKSEPT
-107 LLADN
+107 PLTEN

-130 VKDYLVTLFASQGVS
+130 VKDYLSTLFASQGVD

-162 SLLKIRQFYERNAYD
+162 SLLKIRQFYEKEAYD

-192 LHFPE
+192 LHFPD

-209 ERKVVSA
+209 ERKVVGT
-216 IRRFRDELFSVPLP
+216 IRRFTDEIFSVPLP
-230 GEEVYDT
+230 GDEVYDT
-237 VERLYKRISEMKAV
+237 VERLYKRVGDMKAV
-251 LADPEVTSIR
+251 LADPEITSIR

-290 VIANKVLPDEV
+290 VIANKVLPEEV
-301 TDRYFERWKAS
+301 TDEYFTEWKAS
-312 QRRYLE
+312 QQRYLE

-324 GDLPIFRVRLYEQEV
+324 GALPIFKVRLYEREV
-339 VGLGAL
+339 VGTDAL
-345 RRMAADLYGD
+345 RQMANDLYGD
-355 RDPTERL
+355 WDPTEQF
-362 AKGEPLR
+362 AESKPMR
-369 IRKRGDDYLL
+369 IVKRGKDYWL
-379 ELHLPFTQ
+379 ELQLPFTE
-387 KGEVHLRRKGDE
+387 KGEIQLMRKGDE
-399 LILRVGTIKRHLVL
+399 LIIRVGTIKRHLVL
-413 PHILAKREVKEARMD
+413 PHILAKQEPKGAKLENGV
-428 GEWLRVRFAEKSR
+428 LQVRFGMP